1 MIFILKGL
9 CSSKL
14 HVNSFSTFPTHQ
26 NSKSISI
33 YNYNMDILAEHRLSQ
48 QTMDVHLKSWML
60 QFAAALS
67 FSCLAQLRIISVNSF
82 YKGKQ
87 KKLMWVGLLSRLA
100 SIENAGKKPH
110 PPGAFYCQQNKKK
123 IRSNFV
129 PKSALDVVLISHGVI
144 SVETGGKF
152 FKLGVDFRKTVLPAV
167 ILIFFS
173 GPPTSPNF

>member
-14 HVNSFSTFPTHQ
+14 HLNSFSTFPTPFPKK
-26 NSKSISI
+26 NSRSISI

-82 YKGKQ
+82 YKE
-87 KKLMWVGLLSRLA
+87 KKNLMWVGLLSRLA

-110 PPGAFYCQQNKKK
+110 P
-123 IRSNFV
+123 
-129 PKSALDVVLISHGVI
+129 
-144 SVETGGKF
+144 
-152 FKLGVDFRKTVLPAV
+152 LG
-167 ILIFFS
+167 IFTKNPCIIHF
-173 GPPTSPNF
+173 